1 MVAVIELTDVA
12 DEQFTERRLGE
23 RRLGERRLSERDFT
37 AADVFTGMPPRRER
51 RTAHLFQGA
60 DGSHDGHIV
69 ARVSCLIC
77 GYGEAG
83 HLTLTEP
90 EQEVVTGLLNQRQA
104 PALMRRS
111 ILRKLSFRL
120 HIR

>member
-1 MVAVIELTDVA
+1 MERNVAIATIELTEVA
-12 DEQFTERRLGE
+12 ERRVSERRVSERRLGE
-23 RRLGERRLSERDFT
+23 RRVPT
-37 AADVFTGMPPRRER
+37 ADVVSWMPPRQER
-51 RTAHLFQGA
+51 RTGHLFQGA
-60 DGSHDGHIV
+60 DGSNDGHIV

-83 HLTLTEP
+83 HLTLTGP

>member
-1 MVAVIELTDVA
+1 MVAMIELTDVA
-12 DEQFTERRLGE
+12 DEHFTERRLGE
-23 RRLGERRLSERDFT
+23 RRLGERRLGERDFT

-51 RTAHLFQGA
+51 RTAHFFKGA
-60 DGSHDGHIV
+60 DSFDFGHIV
-69 ARVSCLIC
+69 EGPCLTC

-90 EQEVVTGLLNQRQA
+90 EQKVVTGLLNQRQA